1 MNQLRLPLSAIAP
14 SGANVHCVL
23 NTADLQPE
31 GVEDPLSGSVSVTGV
46 LTEAGGE
53 YLFRGSVSG
62 VFCLKCDR
70 CLEEAQHSFSTEV
83 CWTYIEGM
91 APAAPVTEA
100 DDWAGDET
108 VHRFTGNEIDLK
120 PEVWEE
126 VVLAA
131 PVKALCRSDCAGL
144 CPHCGMN
151 WNHGKCACR
160 TTEEL
165 DRKGLA
171 GLASLYPKLKPNRP
185 EE

>member
-1 MNQLRLPLSAIAP
+1 MNRLRLSLSAITP
-14 SGANVHCVL
+14 SGANIHVAL
-23 NTADLQPE
+23 STADLQPE
-31 GVEDPLSGSVSVTGV
+31 GVEEQLPGSVSVTGV

-53 YLFRGSVSG
+53 YLFRGTVSG
-62 VFCLKCDR
+62 AFDLKCDR
-70 CLEEAQHSFSTEV
+70 CLEDARHLFSADV
-83 CWTYIEGM
+83 CWTYVESATPVAPGM
-91 APAAPVTEA
+91 EV
-100 DDWAGDET
+100 DGMSGDET
-108 VHRFTGNEIDLK
+108 VHPFTGNEIDLA

-131 PVKALCRSDCAGL
+131 PAKALCRSDCAGL
-144 CPHCGMN
+144 CPRCGMN

-171 GLASLYPKLKPNRP
+171 GLASLYPNLKPNRP